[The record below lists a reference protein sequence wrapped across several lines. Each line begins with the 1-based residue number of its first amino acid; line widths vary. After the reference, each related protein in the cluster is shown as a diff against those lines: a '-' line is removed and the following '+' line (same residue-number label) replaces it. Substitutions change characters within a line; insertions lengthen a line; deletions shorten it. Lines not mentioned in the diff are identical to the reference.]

1 MSTEITVATENGMS
15 MSEMMGVSVGE
26 GGKKSSS
33 LARMTQIHSG
43 IMGSMDV
50 GGKSIKTEV
59 IPSGAYKL
67 DLGDG
72 KVAYS
77 INPQIRVFAMRQ
89 QWTRWDSDSSQ
100 MQKTVLSIDLKGDL
114 KDNTGGFNIGRPSG
128 YVEDWENLPQA
139 TKELMRQ
146 VKRTK
151 VVFGTVTL
159 ADAVDESG
167 TTLDDVGINI
177 PFILDV
183 KNRDSIKALD
193 AMVKQIARLN
203 ALPINYQLRL
213 SAEEHTLPTG
223 NTYNSMLFSLQEK
236 QDIAESDND
245 VLKGFFEWITWSNGY
260 VLDQWSS
267 KNISDAVDP
276 AMSKIISETIS
287 DADFVNVERA
297 AV

>member
-67 DLGDG
+67 DLGEG

-287 DADFVNVERA
+287 DADFVNVEGA